1 MNSNRITYMIVPI
14 IMLMIDVY
22 IFHSMQE
29 IKQDNYQCKCAQTS
43 HVSKIS
49 QTIII
54 IIGLQ
59 LLTSIITFVLM
70 MGTFIPSIMGLL
82 SLIMIVVTGMQIY
95 YIYLMITYLSD
106 LKKNNCTCV
115 NTNVTDVLFYYAWTR
130 IALLV
135 MGAITF
141 IMFMYIMRN
150 LSQQP
155 PLSASKIKSITNS
168 LNKMSNSKSSSSKK

>member
-1 MNSNRITYMIVPI
+1 MNSNKIPSI
-14 IMLMIDVY
+14 IMMIIILMIDVY
-22 IFHSMQE
+22 IFQSMQE
-29 IKQDNYQCKCAQTS
+29 IKQDNYQCKCAQTY

-49 QTIII
+49 ETIII

-59 LLTSIITFVLM
+59 LLLSIITFILM
-70 MGTFIPSIMGLL
+70 VETFIPSIMGLL
-82 SLIMIVVTGMQIY
+82 SLLMIVVTGMQIY

-115 NTNVTDVLFYYAWTR
+115 NKNVTDVLFYYAWAR
-130 IALLV
+130 VALLV
-135 MGAITF
+135 IGVITF
-141 IMFMYIMRN
+141 IMVMFIVRN

-168 LNKMSNSKSSSSKK
+168 LNKMSNSKSSKK